1 MKISNYLSLKIG
13 VLVILS
19 EVIALIFTGL
29 FYISRFSNEIDIRAK
44 SQINIPGNL
53 MSKGALNYEIIQDKA
68 TIENLIGVGV
78 SESYIIG
85 LNGKIYYSLN
95 EDEYGKTIS
104 EVTSLKQHTE
114 LSEKLSDPI
123 IKFSNYKNQKFMIS
137 IYPLTLEDGKLIGY
151 LFIKALT
158 NNIVEAKSR
167 ITFTFILGSLLCI
180 IITSIV
186 IIYGVRI
193 FVTNKIKVVLSM
205 LEKLK
210 NGDLLENENN
220 TDSHDKVIE
229 GHDEIG
235 QMFAV
240 LNKLINRL
248 KTLSNFSVEIG
259 KGKFESELESLSE
272 KDLLGNSLIN
282 MREELKK
289 AAVEEE
295 KRRLE
300 DEKRNWVTQGIAKF
314 GDILRQNNDNMEE
327 LSYNVISEL
336 VQYLEANQGGLFLI
350 NNNNEDDLFIE
361 LIACHA
367 YDRRKFLKKR
377 IEMKE
382 GLAGRC
388 VQEKGSIYL
397 TEIPEDYIYITSGL
411 GGSNPRSLLLV
422 PMLLNEEIFGVI
434 EIASFKFFE
443 DYQIDF
449 VEKIGESIAS
459 TFSGVRINFKT
470 TLLLEQ
476 TKQQTEEMQAQEEE
490 MRQNLEE
497 LIATQE
503 QSARRE
509 EELKKALHELKEK
522 KRKNK

>member
-1 MKISNYLSLKIG
+1 
-13 VLVILS
+13 
-19 EVIALIFTGL
+19 
-29 FYISRFSNEIDIRAK
+29 
-44 SQINIPGNL
+44 
-53 MSKGALNYEIIQDKA
+53 
-68 TIENLIGVGV
+68 
-78 SESYIIG
+78 
-85 LNGKIYYSLN
+85 
-95 EDEYGKTIS
+95 
-104 EVTSLKQHTE
+104 
-114 LSEKLSDPI
+114 
-123 IKFSNYKNQKFMIS
+123 
-137 IYPLTLEDGKLIGY
+137 
-151 LFIKALT
+151 
-158 NNIVEAKSR
+158 
-167 ITFTFILGSLLCI
+167 
-180 IITSIV
+180 
-186 IIYGVRI
+186 
-193 FVTNKIKVVLSM
+193 M

-300 DEKRNWVTQGIAKF
+300 DEKRNWATQGIAKF

-388 VQEKGSIYL
+388 VQEKVSIYL

-476 TKQQTEEMQAQEEE
+476 TKQQAEEMQAQEEE

-497 LIATQE
+497 LQATQE